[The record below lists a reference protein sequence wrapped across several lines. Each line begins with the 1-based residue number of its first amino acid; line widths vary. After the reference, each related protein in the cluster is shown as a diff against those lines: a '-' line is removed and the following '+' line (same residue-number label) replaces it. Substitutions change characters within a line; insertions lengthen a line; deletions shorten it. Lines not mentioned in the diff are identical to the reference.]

1 MSFQIIVYVQLIIVL
16 LLAKVQRG
24 MKTAC
29 E

>member
-16 LLAKVQRG
+16 LLVKVRRG